1 MPERRRS
8 SVLSDEEQQQLEQ
21 RIGSRPSAAELH
33 SRGILPKGGK
43 MAAKRAELER
53 QMNVDKLGKHVEHRK
68 SPFDLYNNN
77 VLEDRNVAPALHAA
91 AKKLERNMIGNNLN
105 KSLNHRPSVFDLKNS
120 RILQTTEIAPSV
132 QGVQNQLAK
141 NLTRSNLF
149 HALKHR
155 PSLVELIEKG
165 VYPDELNP
173 FTAASDEEED
183 DEDVV
188 YDEYGNPHYV
198 DEYGYEQDDDQ
209 YYEYDEPEEVPV
221 AASYQRRSKN
231 FHLTRILLKF
241 VASMAEAG
249 EISIEQKGYLKD
261 LIVDQDQTILAVA
274 ETFDA
279 ENDLHDFKDSLIRL
293 SSRR

>member
-1 MPERRRS
+1 MNT
-8 SVLSDEEQQQLEQ
+8 DK
-21 RIGSRPSAAELH
+21 IGR
-33 SRGILPKGGK
+33 
-43 MAAKRAELER
+43 
-53 QMNVDKLGKHVEHRK
+53 HVEYRI
-68 SPFDLYNNN
+68 SPSELYNNN

-91 AKKLERNMIGNNLN
+91 AKKLERNIIGNNLN
-105 KSLNHRPSVFDLKNS
+105 KSLNHRPSLVDLKMSN
-120 RILQTTEIAPSV
+120 ILQNTDVAPSV
-132 QGVQNQLAK
+132 QGLQNQLAK
-141 NLTRSNLF
+141 NLTKSNLY

-155 PSLVELIEKG
+155 PSLVELVEKG
-165 VYPDELNP
+165 LYLNDADPFAPADEDDDD
-173 FTAASDEEED
+173 DEEY
-183 DEDVV
+183 DVV
-188 YDEYGNPHYV
+188 YDAYGNPHYV
-198 DEYGYEQDDDQ
+198 GDYDDQEYDDQEQDYEEDDGQ
-209 YYEYDEPEEVPV
+209 YYDYDEPNEVPV

-279 ENDLHDFKDSLIRL
+279 ENDLQDFKDSLIRL